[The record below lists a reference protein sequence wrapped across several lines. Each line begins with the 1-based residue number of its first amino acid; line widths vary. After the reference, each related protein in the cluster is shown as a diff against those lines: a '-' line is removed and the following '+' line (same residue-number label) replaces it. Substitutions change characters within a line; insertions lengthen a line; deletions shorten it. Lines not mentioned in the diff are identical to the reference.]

1 MNKSIVPNG
10 FTSVNLSCGVLGIA
24 FSANGLYSYAAICV
38 LLSLLADAFDGR
50 TARALGVSGPFGR
63 ELDSLADVV
72 AFGVSPAFM
81 MYCAFFK
88 DLGLIGYIPLLVYSV
103 LGAGRLARFNI
114 MTTEVKGY
122 FQGLAIPTGGCL
134 CATYVLSGVEMPVY
148 VLYVLMLLIAY
159 LLVSEVKYPDF
170 KGKGA
175 LKIQRVAI
183 MLTVAL
189 GASAIAYDWHTW
201 PVLPFALYTAF
212 GLINEIINSVQKE
225 A

>member
-10 FTSVNLSCGVLGIA
+10 FTSINLGCGVLGIA

-38 LLSLLADAFDGR
+38 LISLLADACDGR
-50 TARALGVSGPFGR
+50 AARALGVSGPFGR
-63 ELDSLADVV
+63 EFDSLADVV

-81 MYCAFFK
+81 MYCACFK
-88 DLGLIGYIPLLVYSV
+88 GLGLIGYVPLLVYSV

-134 CATYVLSGVEMPVY
+134 CATYILSGIQVPVY
-148 VLYVLMLLIAY
+148 LLMGLMIVVAY
-159 LLVSEVKYPDF
+159 LLVSEVPYPDF

-175 LKIQRVAI
+175 LTIQRLAI

-189 GASAIAYDWHTW
+189 GAGAVVWDWHVW

-212 GLINEIINSVQKE
+212 GIINLAINSLSKG
-225 A
+225 